1 MVMIAQ
7 QQQKPI
13 NLTNPFSNITQDPA
27 MQQGLLGN
35 WAFAMANKNGGRSF
49 FENLSNF
56 PQQNQG
62 GNVLT
67 GMQNNSAMNIFGNQ
81 QNTNA
86 LQGWSDKILS
96 AYDNHLSTPNL
107 EADILFQDTFMG
119 GNNNKKQ
126 DVEIGRAHVRTPVT
140 EKSRMPSSA

>member
-1 MVMIAQ
+1 MVMLANQ
-7 QQQKPI
+7 GSQQKQI
-13 NLTNPFSNITQDPA
+13 NLNNPFSNLSQDPT

-35 WAFAMANKNGGRSF
+35 WAFNMANKNGGRSF

-62 GNVLT
+62 G
-67 GMQNNSAMNIFGNQ
+67 GMFGQQNNNNLF
-81 QNTNA
+81 
-86 LQGWSDKILS
+86 QGWSDKLLS

-107 EADILFQDTFMG
+107 QADILFQDTFMG

-126 DVEIGRAHVRTPVT
+126 DVGWGLL
-140 EKSRMPSSA
+140 SG

>member
-1 MVMIAQ
+1 MVMIANQ
-7 QQQKPI
+7 GSQQKQL
-13 NLTNPFSNITQDPA
+13 NLTNPFSNLSQDPA

-35 WAFAMANKNGGRSF
+35 WAFAMANKNGGRSY

-126 DVEIGRAHVRTPVT
+126 DVGWGLL
-140 EKSRMPSSA
+140 SG

>member
-7 QQQKPI
+7 QQQKLI

-67 GMQNNSAMNIFGNQ
+67 GMQNNSAMNIFVNQ

-119 GNNNKKQ
+119 GNGNKKQ
-126 DVEIGRAHVRTPVT
+126 DLGWGNLLNNGLVG
-140 EKSRMPSSA
+140 

>member
-1 MVMIAQ
+1 MAVISQ

-107 EADILFQDTFMG
+107 EGDILFQDTFMG

-126 DVEIGRAHVRTPVT
+126 QLGWGNLLNNSTQTQEIKGL
-140 EKSRMPSSA
+140 MG